1 MKYLFLRWV
10 CGIVLALATTA
21 CTGLGVQ
28 AGPTLTSQIFQEQ
41 GLGSLWGEVTDEA
54 PEAVVRVERRDD
66 TALGDLW
73 MEADGKSDWN
83 GDSTEEAPRATAI
96 LEKLTLTHSD
106 FAVGSNRL

>member
-1 MKYLFLRWV
+1 MKCLFLRWV

-28 AGPTLTSQIFQEQ
+28 TGPTLTSQIFQEQ

-66 TALGDLW
+66 TELADLW
-73 MEADGKSDWN
+73 MEADGKSDW
-83 GDSTEEAPRATAI
+83 THRRATGA
-96 LEKLTLTHSD
+96 ERSW
-106 FAVGSNRL
+106 